1 MNTRFLGLKTSL
13 VVALATAV
21 FLPQMS
27 PASTLSDK
35 QEIQQLKSQL
45 NHCLMHKKAKK
56 KRHISFRKRS
66 RSIAAVETR
75 VIERPVFVDRVVE
88 KQVFLDRP
96 VMVEKQMVEKQMD
109 SMAIMESTPG
119 ERVLVQHTKK
129 KRKPFIHVGIP
140 FIGVDLF

>member
-96 VMVEKQMVEKQMD
+96 VMVEKQMD